1 MIDEIFN
8 YSELNKYLTS
18 FKTGQIIFLEGDDT
32 QDLFI
37 LASGEIEIIKGN
49 KKISEITKKGEFF
62 GEMSFLLGAKRTASA
77 KAISPVTA
85 IRIPKSEIHNFLNE
99 FPMVA
104 KEITIILAQRLDETS
119 QMLAGLKEFCDQ
131 LPDAVVVTN
140 RDGKILTWNAV
151 AERMYGLDT
160 YEMQQ
165 KSAAEIYEEPEEY
178 INFLEEVQSRY
189 SARDKILR
197 IKHPEKGTRYI
208 STSTTVLYDGNR
220 EYQGILSLGRDIT
233 TVKNIERRYRR
244 IRSWSIPIILILGFL
259 TVGVFLGYPYL
270 SKGKSI
276 TDFRKQGLRDQIGKD
291 YFLLRSLLIQPLLNH
306 DRISTSKIMSDFLGI
321 QKTENLP
328 YSALLLLD
336 ADKKVFDVASIK
348 PGIEAS
354 RMIGSSYAGIEFQGK
369 EEALNRLLM
378 LYRTDSNHPMGR
390 KGVEIAF
397 RLDQNQKNLGWLVF
411 QVDMDKLMEKYN
423 CDETDLKAFQFQRP
437 NL

>member
-8 YSELNKYLTS
+8 YPELNKYLTS

-37 LASGEIEIIKGN
+37 LASGQIEIIKGN

-77 KAISPVTA
+77 KAISDVTA
-85 IRIPKSEIHNFLNE
+85 IRIPKSEINNFLNE
-99 FPMVA
+99 FPLVA

-140 RDGKILTWNAV
+140 RGGKILTWNSV
-151 AERMYGLDT
+151 AERMYGLNP

-178 INFLEEVQSRY
+178 NNFLDEVQSRY
-189 SARDKILR
+189 SVRDKILR
-197 IKHPEKGTRYI
+197 IKHPDKGTRYI

-220 EYQGILSLGRDIT
+220 EFQGILSLGRDIT

-244 IRSWSIPIILILGFL
+244 VRNLSIPIILILGFL
-259 TVGVFLGYPYL
+259 TVGFFLGYPYL

-276 TDFRKQGLRDQIGKD
+276 TDFKKQGLRDQMAKD
-291 YFLLRSLLIQPLLNH
+291 YFLLRSLLIRPLLRH
-306 DRISTSKIMSDFLGI
+306 DRTRTSKIMTDFLKI
-321 QKTENLP
+321 QESEDLP
-328 YSALLLLD
+328 YSALLILD
-336 ADKKVFDVASIK
+336 ENKKVFDFTPTNADLKTS
-348 PGIEAS
+348 E
-354 RMIGSSYAGIEFQGK
+354 MIGSSYAGIEFQGK
-369 EEALNRLLM
+369 EEDLNRLLM

-390 KGVEIAF
+390 KDVEMAF
-397 RLDQNQKNLGWLVF
+397 RLEQNQKKLGWLVF
-411 QVDMDKLMEKYN
+411 QMDMDRLLKKYN
-423 CDETDLKAFQFQRP
+423 CDEADLKAFQF
-437 NL
+437 

>member
-8 YSELNKYLTS
+8 YPELNKYLTS

-49 KKISEITKKGEFF
+49 KKISEITKRGEFF

-77 KAISPVTA
+77 KAISDITA
-85 IRIPKSEIHNFLNE
+85 IRIPKSEINNFLNE

-140 RDGKILTWNAV
+140 REGKILTWNAV
-151 AERMYGLDT
+151 AERMYGLDN

-178 INFLEEVQSRY
+178 INFLEEIQSRY
-189 SARDKILR
+189 SVRDKILR
-197 IKHPEKGTRYI
+197 IKHPERGTRYI

-233 TVKNIERRYRR
+233 AVKNIERRYRR
-244 IRSWSIPIILILGFL
+244 VRSWSIPIILILGFL
-259 TVGVFLGYPYL
+259 TVVVFLGYPFL

-276 TDFRKQGLRDQIGKD
+276 TDFKKQGLRDQMGKD

-306 DRISTSKIMSDFLGI
+306 DRISTSKIMGDFLGI

-336 ADKKVFDVASIK
+336 ADKKVLDVAAVK

-354 RMIGSSYAGIEFQGK
+354 AMIGSSYAGIEFQGK

-411 QVDMDKLMEKYN
+411 QMDMDKLLEKYN
-423 CDETDLKAFQFQRP
+423 CDEEDLKAFQFQRP
-437 NL
+437 NP

>member
-8 YSELNKYLTS
+8 YPELNKYLTS

-49 KKISEITKKGEFF
+49 KKISEITKRGEFF

-77 KAISPVTA
+77 KAISDITA
-85 IRIPKSEIHNFLNE
+85 IRIPKSEINNFLNE

-151 AERMYGLDT
+151 AERMYGLDN

-178 INFLEEVQSRY
+178 INFVEEIQSRY
-189 SARDKILR
+189 SVRDKILR
-197 IKHPEKGTRYI
+197 IKHPERGTRYI

-233 TVKNIERRYRR
+233 AVKNIERRYRR
-244 IRSWSIPIILILGFL
+244 VRSWSIPIILILGFL
-259 TVGVFLGYPYL
+259 TVGVFLGYPFL

-276 TDFRKQGLRDQIGKD
+276 TDFKKQGLRDQMGKD

-306 DRISTSKIMSDFLGI
+306 DRISTSKIMGDFLGI

-336 ADKKVFDVASIK
+336 ADKKVLDVAAVK

-354 RMIGSSYAGIEFQGK
+354 AMIGSSYAGIEFQGK

-411 QVDMDKLMEKYN
+411 QMDMDKLLEKYN
-423 CDETDLKAFQFQRP
+423 CDEEDLKAFQFQRP
-437 NL
+437 NP

>member
-1 MIDEIFN
+1 
-8 YSELNKYLTS
+8 
-18 FKTGQIIFLEGDDT
+18 
-32 QDLFI
+32 
-37 LASGEIEIIKGN
+37 
-49 KKISEITKKGEFF
+49 
-62 GEMSFLLGAKRTASA
+62 MSFLLGAKRTASA
-77 KAISPVTA
+77 KAISDITA
-85 IRIPKSEIHNFLNE
+85 IRIPKSEINNFLNE

-151 AERMYGLDT
+151 AERMYGLDN

-178 INFLEEVQSRY
+178 INFLEEIQSRY
-189 SARDKILR
+189 SVRDKILR
-197 IKHPEKGTRYI
+197 IKHPERGTRYI

-233 TVKNIERRYRR
+233 AVKNIERRYRR
-244 IRSWSIPIILILGFL
+244 VRSWSIPIILILGFL
-259 TVGVFLGYPYL
+259 TVGVFLGYPFL

-276 TDFRKQGLRDQIGKD
+276 TDFKKQGLRDQMGKD

-306 DRISTSKIMSDFLGI
+306 DRISTSKIMGDFLGI

-336 ADKKVFDVASIK
+336 ADKKVLDVAAVK

-354 RMIGSSYAGIEFQGK
+354 AMIGSSYAGIEFQGK

-411 QVDMDKLMEKYN
+411 QMDMDKLLEKYN
-423 CDETDLKAFQFQRP
+423 CDEEDLKAFQFQRP
-437 NL
+437 NP

>member
-8 YSELNKYLTS
+8 YPELNKYLTS
-18 FKTGQIIFLEGDDT
+18 FKAGQIIFIEGDDT

-49 KKISEITKKGEFF
+49 NKISEITKKGEFF
-62 GEMSFLLGAKRTASA
+62 GEMSFLMGAKRTASA
-77 KAISPVTA
+77 KAISDVTA
-85 IRIPKSEIHNFLNE
+85 IRILKSEINNFLNE

-104 KEITIILAQRLDETS
+104 KEITIVLAQRLDETS

-140 RDGKILTWNAV
+140 RDGKILTWNSV

-189 SARDKILR
+189 STRDKILR
-197 IKHPEKGTRYI
+197 IKHPERGTRYI

-233 TVKNIERRYRR
+233 AVKNIERRYRR
-244 IRSWSIPIILILGFL
+244 VKTWSIPIILILGFL
-259 TVGVFLGYPYL
+259 TVGFFIGYPYL

-276 TDFRKQGLRDQIGKD
+276 TDFKKQGLRDQLAKD

-306 DRISTSKIMSDFLGI
+306 DRIRMSKIIGDFLGI
-321 QKTENLP
+321 QETENLP

-336 ADKKVFDVASIK
+336 ADKKVIDFASVK

-354 RMIGSSYAGIEFQGK
+354 AMIGSSYAGIEFQGK

-411 QVDMDKLMEKYN
+411 QMDMDRLQEKYN
-423 CDETDLKAFQFQRP
+423 CDEADLKAFQFQRP
-437 NL
+437 NP